1 VGGGRDALAF
11 PIGKT
16 MRKRRQKRRGF
27 SRRLISI
34 RTRPAQRHFA
44 EEDPPLFDERE
55 MEFTGMGDEKVIP
68 PES

>member
-1 VGGGRDALAF
+1 
-11 PIGKT
+11 